1 MSQPQQ
7 TTLEAIQIELDTIA
21 EARHETFDIWI
32 PENLTLG
39 GKPIPG
45 EIAMFIMVER
55 AREVGYKPDS
65 VIEVEGGGV
74 YTFRLMA

>member
-1 MSQPQQ
+1 MNQPAP
-7 TTLEAIQIELDTIA
+7 TTLEEIQIELDKIA

-32 PENLTLG
+32 PEELTLG
-39 GKPIPG
+39 GNPIPG

-55 AREVGYKPDS
+55 AKEVGYKPDS

-74 YTFRLMA
+74 YTFRLIA